1 MGKTKFKDINFVL
14 DSNPDGTVQKYLTF
28 WIDGQL
34 YAIPILNVEQIVGIQ
49 DITSVPD
56 YPDYVK
62 GIINMRG
69 TVIPVLD
76 FRLRMGKTETP
87 YHDRTC
93 IIVVNLSEAETGLGY
108 LVDGVEEVLEID
120 AKQIS
125 IPSNIKEM
133 EGHKF
138 VTGIIRQKQVN
149 SSEERLILC
158 VDPAKV
164 AGTKVGSCYIL
175 LPENNAV
182 YQSNHDI

>member
-1 MGKTKFKDINFVL
+1 MGETRFKDINFVL
-14 DSNPDGTVQKYLTF
+14 DSSPDETEQKYLTF
-28 WIDGQL
+28 WTDGQL
-34 YAIPILNVEQIVGIQ
+34 FAIPILNVEQIAGIQ
-49 DITSVPD
+49 EITSVPD
-56 YPDYVK
+56 YPDYLK

-76 FRLRMGKTETP
+76 FRLRMGKSETP

-93 IIVVNLSEAETGLGY
+93 IIVVNVSEAETSLGY

-120 AKQIS
+120 AGQIS
-125 IPSNIKEM
+125 MPPTVTET

-138 VTGIIRQKQVN
+138 VTGIIRQEQEN

-164 AGTKVGSCYIL
+164 VGTKVVGSNFL
-175 LPENNAV
+175 PPENNAV